1 MLERRSFLRLAIGL
15 TLAAATAPT
24 LAAETA
30 PMSPSTPRALRLLAA
45 MARLLYPHD
54 GLPDANYEAVAGAL
68 LSRAGQDPALA
79 ATLDSG
85 SVALDAAAGGDWL
98 ALPPPERLAL
108 LAAHEATPFF
118 QAVRSHTMLALYA
131 DPAIW
136 TRFGYGGDAWAR
148 GGYVNDVG
156 DLDWLPEPELPR

>member
-15 TLAAATAPT
+15 TLAAATAP
-24 LAAETA
+24 AVASEATA
-30 PMSPSTPRALRLLAA
+30 PASAARQHQLLTA

-54 GLPDANYEAVAGAL
+54 ALPDSSYARIVDTLLARAVTDGAL
-68 LSRAGQDPALA
+68 
-79 ATLDSG
+79 ATLLTAG
-85 SVALDAAAGGDWL
+85 VAELDAAAGGDWL
-98 ALPPPERLAL
+98 AAAPAERLSL
-108 LAAHEATPFF
+108 LAARESTPFF
-118 QAVRSHTMLALYA
+118 QAVRTHTLSGLYT
-131 DPAIW
+131 DPAMW